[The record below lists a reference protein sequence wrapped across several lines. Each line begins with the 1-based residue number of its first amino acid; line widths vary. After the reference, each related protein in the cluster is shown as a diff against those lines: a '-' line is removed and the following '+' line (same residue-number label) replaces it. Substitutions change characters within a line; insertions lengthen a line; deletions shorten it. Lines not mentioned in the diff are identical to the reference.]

1 MWVIVGWW
9 PWNGFRFR
17 WNRWLGLVIELWRL
31 GIFWMRERL
40 SSVCIECTNFDV
52 FLNCDSCIELFVFM
66 EINWLACLLINERTC
81 DFYKYSLL
89 DYNFLIFLFSYNCS
103 MIIPLY
109 RILFLIQFIY
119 LFTFNKIK

>member
-1 MWVIVGWW
+1 
-9 PWNGFRFR
+9 
-17 WNRWLGLVIELWRL
+17 
-31 GIFWMRERL
+31 MRERL

-89 DYNFLIFLFSYNCS
+89 DYNFLIFLFSYNHDNT
-103 MIIPLY
+103 IIESY
-109 RILFLIQFIY
+109 FLFNLFIY
-119 LFTFNKIK
+119 LLLTK